1 MTDTGEYITGGAVV
15 IFASIIT
22 WLSGKRKSKAE
33 SADLLTDAAVKLV
46 NSYEKRIE
54 NLEAEVRELRT
65 EMKDLLKVNAETAKE
80 NWALKAEVIKL
91 ENILVNKG
99 DMR

>member
-1 MTDTGEYITGGAVV
+1 MTDSGDYIAGGVVVVLTGL
-15 IFASIIT
+15 IT

-54 NLEAEVRELRT
+54 NLEAEVRELRS
-65 EMKDLLKVNAETAKE
+65 EMKDLIKVNAEFVKE
-80 NWALKAEVIKL
+80 NWALKAEVVKL
-91 ENILVNKG
+91 ETILTNKG
-99 DMR
+99 DMS